1 MQNVTATNAPAL
13 IPNIQMPIPAEVA
26 AQATVAAS
34 PMQAT
39 LVPITQLC
47 PTGQQP
53 QPVLHNVQTFAG
65 MNGQVMPQSQ
75 TPMLS

>member
-1 MQNVTATNAPAL
+1 MQMT
-13 IPNIQMPIPAEVA
+13 IPGEVA
-26 AQATVAAS
+26 AQASVAAA

-65 MNGQVMPQSQ
+65 MNGQVVPQTQ
-75 TPMLS
+75 TPMLSQQQLMQ